1 MQRAFTE
8 KETRVFSHRAGA
20 SQFDDF
26 IMTAVRNLA
35 QNQNYYET
43 KFFFYIHFNFSQSC
57 PSPGNDLRDVIE
69 VDENRQ
75 WEGQGQTY
83 GRNR

>member
-8 KETRVFSHRAGA
+8 KETRVFSQRAGA

-43 KFFFYIHFNFSQSC
+43 KFFLIFTSTSVNHARAQETI
-57 PSPGNDLRDVIE
+57 
-69 VDENRQ
+69 
-75 WEGQGQTY
+75 
-83 GRNR
+83 